1 MKNVL
6 VTGAGGQLG
15 KCIKDASLSHE
26 NLHFIFASQADLD
39 ISNQKAIDLYFD
51 LKHIDFCINAAAYT
65 NVEKAE
71 SDKDTAFKVNAESV
85 EKLVKACNRHDT
97 TLLHVSTDYV
107 FDGKKKSPYIEE
119 DQTSPINVYGS
130 SKLKGEKIII
140 EQCKKYFILRTS
152 WLYSQYGH
160 NFFKSILKY
169 AEEGKPLSIT
179 TEQIGTP
186 TNAND
191 LAAALIHIVL
201 SGNKNYGVYHYSNS
215 GEATWYDFAVKI
227 VNLSGQLDKT
237 KLAKTNH
244 YLTFAK
250 RPDFSV
256 LNLNKFKSVFN
267 KECVHWEKSLESLF
281 QKINSNS

>member
-6 VTGAGGQLG
+6 VTGADGQLG
-15 KCIKDASLSHE
+15 KCIKDASLSHK
-26 NLHFIFASQADLD
+26 NLNFIFASQADLD
-39 ISNQKAIDLYFD
+39 ISNQKALDRYFD
-51 LKHIDFCINAAAYT
+51 LNHIDFCINAAAYT

-71 SDKDTAFKVNAESV
+71 SDKNIAFKVNAEAV
-85 EKLVKACNRHDT
+85 EKLVKACNRHNI

-107 FDGKKKSPYIEE
+107 FDGNKKSPYTEQ
-119 DQTSPINVYGS
+119 DQTGPINVYGS
-130 SKLKGEKIII
+130 SKLKGEKIILQ
-140 EQCKKYFILRTS
+140 QCERYFILRTS

-160 NFFKSILKY
+160 NFFKTILKY
-169 AEEGKPLSIT
+169 AEEGKPLTIT

-191 LAAALIHIVL
+191 LATALIDIVL

-227 VNLSGQLDKT
+227 VNLSGHLDKT

-244 YLTFAK
+244 YRTFAK

-256 LNLNKFKSVFN
+256 LNLDKYKSVFN